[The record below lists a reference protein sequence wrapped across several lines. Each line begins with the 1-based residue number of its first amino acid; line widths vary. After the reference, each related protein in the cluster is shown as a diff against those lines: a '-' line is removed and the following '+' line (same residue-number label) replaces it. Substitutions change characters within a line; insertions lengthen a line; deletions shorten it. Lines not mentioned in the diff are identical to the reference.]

1 MQQVDLSNTIQALLT
16 QVLLWLKSILDFLDS
31 LIILPHLSLLK
42 LIIIVTVIG
51 LILSAV
57 FVLFDGGDYDD

>member
-31 LIILPHLSLLK
+31 VIILPNLSLLK
-42 LIIIVTVIG
+42 LIIIITVIG

-57 FVLFDGGDYDD
+57 FVLFDGGDYDE